1 MRAEFIP
8 PHHLRLKDIPKGR
21 FLLACSGG
29 VDSVV
34 LFDLLI
40 LSEVDFEVA
49 HVNHGLRG
57 QDSQGDEE
65 FVRSLCAEYSVP
77 FHLHRETPKHFPGNI
92 QENARLI
99 RYKFFHEVLT
109 ERKLQWLLTAHHAD
123 DQAETLLMNL
133 ARGAGLR
140 GLAGIPARRH
150 TILRPLLNVQRRHIL
165 EYAKFNNLSWREDV
179 SNRNLEYKRN
189 ALRIEVMPNLR
200 RIFPDFL
207 DGISKSV
214 TIVNH
219 LMDAVDQL
227 VQMAGLRQDDPYGPR
242 FPQSPWMET
251 EYASY
256 LLFHMVQPL
265 GFSEAQCSQALRA
278 LLKGKTGRSF
288 KAPGGVMFVERGYLQ
303 VYVDLRE
310 VSGLAPLLP
319 QYPVR
324 TPLGRLYF
332 KYHNQKFPASAPS
345 SFVEKVF
352 LRLAPDQQLYVR
364 TWKAGDVFAIPGGHR
379 RKISDLLTD
388 HKVPSGLKS
397 VYPVVVNESDEIVWV
412 PGLSLDPISIPAE
425 EKGSVVVLALSRYVP
440 MDPLLLS

>member
-1 MRAEFIP
+1 M
-8 PHHLRLKDIPKGR
+8 
-21 FLLACSGG
+21 
-29 VDSVV
+29 V

-40 LSEVDFEVA
+40 LSEVEFEVA

-92 QENARLI
+92 QDNARLI
-99 RYKFFHEVLT
+99 RYKFFHQILT
-109 ERKLQWLLTAHHAD
+109 ERNLQWLLTAHHAD

-133 ARGAGLR
+133 ARGSGLR

-150 TILRPLLNVQRRHIL
+150 RILRPLISVQRRHVL
-165 EYAKFNNLSWREDV
+165 EYAKFNNLTWREDV

-189 ALRIEVMPNLR
+189 ALRAEVLPNLR

-214 TIVNH
+214 TIVAH
-219 LMDAVDQL
+219 LMDAVDHL
-227 VQMAGLRQDDPYGPR
+227 VHMAGLHMDDPYGPR
-242 FPQSPWMET
+242 FPQGPWMESD
-251 EYASY
+251 YAPF
-256 LLFHMVQPL
+256 LLFHMVQPF
-265 GFSEAQCSQALRA
+265 GFSEAQCRQALIA

-288 KAPGGVMFVERGYLQ
+288 NAPGGVMFVERGYLQ

-332 KYHNQKFPASAPS
+332 KYHNQKFPTSASH
-345 SFVEKVF
+345 SFTEKITF
-352 LRLAPDQQLYVR
+352 RLAPNQQLYVR
-364 TWKAGDVFAIPGGHR
+364 TWKAGDVWAVPGGHR

-388 HKVPSGLKS
+388 RKVPAGLKS
-397 VYPVVVNESDEIVWV
+397 VYPVVVNQADEIVWV
-412 PGLSLDPISIPAE
+412 PGLMLEPKSPQNEP
-425 EKGSVVVLALSRYVP
+425 KGPVVVLALSRYVP
-440 MDPLLLS
+440 LDPLLLS